1 MQRKRRRENDIY
13 EFFNPVKLKR
23 DTYIDSLLKQV
34 KLLNNEKSVLIE
46 ENKKLKYKHSE
57 YKEKTNLELDC
68 LREEVNNCYNERQYL
83 IKNYENENMSYIN

>member
-46 ENKKLKYKHSE
+46 ENKKLKYKYSE